1 MTSYEF
7 YQVLKEHKID
17 CDIKYF
23 GLLVVENCNWIH
35 DVNTKTKEI
44 TRIRRKAFTHVPT
57 KLVEETDRKV
67 LTIATLLG
75 IEISP
80 L

>member
-1 MTSYEF
+1 MTTYDF
-7 YQVLKEHKID
+7 YKVLKEHKID
-17 CDIKYF
+17 CDINSI
-23 GLLVVENCNWIH
+23 GLLVVENCNWVQ
-35 DVNTKTKEI
+35 DVNIKTKEV

-75 IEISP
+75 IELSP